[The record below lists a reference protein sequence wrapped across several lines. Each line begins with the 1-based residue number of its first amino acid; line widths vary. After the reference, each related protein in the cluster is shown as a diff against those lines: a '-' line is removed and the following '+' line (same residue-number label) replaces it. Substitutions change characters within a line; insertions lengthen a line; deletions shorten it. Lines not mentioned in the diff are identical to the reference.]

1 MNYSPRAITIIGNT
15 GSGKSTALPILVSSL
30 SADALDADD
39 LFQTSDPFTQDYLK
53 DMKRW
58 AFTNELWLTHQR
70 ALLFRKHIQQS
81 VRSNSNKTTVIDCGL
96 LMSWVFTYSH
106 FLVGNINK
114 DEWEFYQTLYDE
126 FSANILQDTAVIRLK
141 YSMETLLER
150 IHKRGRDYELE
161 YYTRE
166 YLEQIEQ
173 GLEALEKKLVMNGV
187 PLLTID
193 ESEIADFEN
202 SAQDQEKLIDVAK
215 SFVFSSS

>member
-1 MNYSPRAITIIGNT
+1 MSPKLPLLTLIGNI
-15 GSGKSTALPILVSSL
+15 GSGKSTALPPLL
-30 SADALDADD
+30 DALAAKPLYADD
-39 LFQTSDPFTQDYLK
+39 LFQTTDPFAKPYL
-53 DMKRW
+53 DDTPRW

-70 ALLFRKHIQQS
+70 AQLLQDHVGTSGKSGQLTIVDS
-81 VRSNSNKTTVIDCGL
+81 GL
-96 LMSWVFTYSH
+96 LMSWVYTYSH
-106 FLVGNINK
+106 LLVKNITL